1 MGKYTIVVVHG
12 PGDRPIYQG
21 LHASMHWDDDVGCL
35 VCGVGGGPY
44 QNCILDGRMIV
55 FANQSVQ
62 SPEHITTQW
71 RGTISGWAGL
81 KAAVGA
87 AAGKTATIALSTPFS
102 MTGFSKADEGSF
114 INISKADTNITIMG
128 NGAVFNTANWPF
140 SPLFVVHAAG
150 AVLSISDV
158 TMLTNYVGQH
168 DFSKGG
174 AISFNGDT
182 LVLTYCNFS
191 GPGGSTTVG
200 GAISGSGTLTATH
213 CNFTGC
219 AALIPL
225 NEYGTGGAI
234 SFRGTLTVTYCT
246 FSSNYAGFGGA
257 IDGAGTPVALHCTF
271 SSNSASGKDRAA
283 GGAIRF
289 FGNLTASHCIFNDN
303 SQGGTYCDSGCGG
316 GAVMVGASNSTAFT
330 SCTSNGNTA
339 GGSFYAQRKLF
350 GGAVF
355 VAPGDAT
362 FTGCVFNGND
372 GTKGHNDIARSDDT
386 SNVIFACANGTV
398 GAPVAMKAGELEI
411 ADPPSTSLKCTALKY
426 SCDGLTGTCKEDPSG
441 HFPTKSA
448 CSGVCTAQPTPAPC
462 QVPRNCGE
470 KNGTTVCGHTFTGC
484 EFTCDFC
491 CKPWYTGRGKVRTA
505 AAATT
510 PRHDKIFLRHHAQL
524 PLR

>member
-1 MGKYTIVVVHG
+1 M
-12 PGDRPIYQG
+12 
-21 LHASMHWDDDVGCL
+21 S
-35 VCGVGGGPY
+35 
-44 QNCILDGRMIV
+44 DGRMII

-71 RGTISGWAGL
+71 RGIISGWAGL

-102 MTGFSKADEGSF
+102 MTSFGKGSF

-128 NGAVFNTANWPF
+128 NGAVFDTAAGQGDGIL
-140 SPLFVVHAAG
+140 SPLFVVHAAA
-150 AVLSISDV
+150 AVLSISAV
-158 TMLTNYVGQH
+158 TMLTHYVAAYGY
-168 DFSKGG
+168 SSGG

-191 GPGGSTTVG
+191 GPGGTGGTNG
-200 GAISGSGTLTATH
+200 GAISASGTLTATH

-219 AALIPL
+219 GYDL
-225 NEYGTGGAI
+225 EYGYGRGGAI
-234 SFRGTLTVTYCT
+234 SFGGTLTVTYCT
-246 FSSNYAGFGGA
+246 FSSNDAGFGGA
-257 IDGAGTPVALHCTF
+257 IGGAGTLVALHCTF
-271 SSNSASGKDRAA
+271 SSNEASGKDRAA

-330 SCTSNGNTA
+330 SCTFNGNTA
-339 GGSFYAQRKLF
+339 GGSFYAQRKFF

-398 GAPVAMKAGELEI
+398 GAPVTMKAGELEI
-411 ADPPSTSLKCTALKY
+411 ADPPPTSLKCTALKY
-426 SCDGLTGTCKEDPSG
+426 SCDGLTGTCKEDQSG

-491 CKPWYTGRGKVRTA
+491 CKPSR
-505 AAATT
+505 
-510 PRHDKIFLRHHAQL
+510 
-524 PLR
+524 